1 VSQLESN
8 VGQLRIQL
16 QEKDSALQTLSQKLN
31 IRDSE
36 IKDSKNRWSSTK
48 MRESDLI
55 KD

>member
-1 VSQLESN
+1 

-36 IKDSKNRWSSTK
+36 IKDSKNRWNSTK